1 MRKLLTGLC
10 ALLITGLVQAQNG
23 TISGKITDSSGKKP
37 LPLTT
42 ITIFKAKD
50 TVIVTYRLTTEAGEF
65 KIPSLPFDVP
75 LRLLATYSGYEG
87 FRQDFTLTADKP
99 SFNFGIL
106 KMVNTSKQL
115 DEVIVIAERPP
126 VIIRQ
131 DTIEFN
137 ATAFK
142 TLPTAL
148 LEDLLKKLPGMQVD
162 ENGDLTYNGRK
173 TNRILVD
180 GKRFFGDDPKMATR
194 NLPSNLVDKV
204 QVLDDKE
211 QIALNNDG
219 DMSNIGV
226 VINLTLKKNIKK
238 ALFGKVYGG
247 GGSDGHYETGGIIN
261 TFRDTLQMS
270 MLAYSNNINRSGF
283 SIQDVNSLGGFN
295 RSGFN
300 SMSMWTGGGREGF
313 AINGISFGGLGSGI
327 TTSTGAGFNL
337 NHSPSKKFS
346 LFAQYFYGGSHNDII
361 SEGNTQRFFGDT
373 ILLSK
378 GSGTSVTTT
387 NAHSISAGG
396 NWNKDSLTYMSFNG
410 SMVFNTNHANS
421 NSAANND
428 NNKLGAV
435 SNALGTNLTNGSS
448 DAYNY
453 SINISHR
460 FAGKKGRSISLY
472 HYLNYTKNPV
482 DYINESVN
490 NYTYPFASSL
500 VLQQLRST
508 NSPNTNANLNINY
521 SDLVSPKLTLR
532 LNQRFDYTNQAQ
544 LIGVYSK
551 HAATG
556 FYDSLNTLLSNDLRR
571 EQTRWASVASMSYR
585 INKVSINLGT
595 TLLEQ
600 WINNNFAK
608 GAINSKLHYSDLLF
622 STGFNW
628 KRVNFNISQDVSAPS
643 ISYLNP
649 VTDNSNPFYIVNGNP
664 GLLPSRQI
672 SFNFNGNFVNVKTNT
687 TYNVNASA
695 GNVDDAVI
703 QSLVVNSTGVQVS
716 TPVNVNGVKR
726 LNISVNMN
734 KQYKKNPKFIFAI
747 NMGVYGNINKT
758 PMLFNNIMSETS
770 LFSITPT
777 VRFNMNWHDV
787 VEFNP
792 NMNMNFRKNTYTNPS
807 FATTDYTGQNIGSEF
822 IVRLPKK
829 FVWETN
835 VAYSYISN
843 LAPGLPKSNVY
854 WNAALTFL
862 MFKEDKGQIKLAV
875 YDILNRNNNVNR
887 WINGNVI
894 TDSRTNVLQRYFMLT
909 YTYNIRAL
917 AGQKTKVGGR
927 QTGGM
932 FFF

>member
-1 MRKLLTGLC
+1 MRKLIIGAC
-10 ALLITGLVQAQNG
+10 ALLFTGLVQAQSG
-23 TISGKITDSSGKKP
+23 TISGKMTDSSGKKP
-37 LPLTT
+37 LALTT

-50 TVIVTYRLTTEAGEF
+50 TVIVTYRLTNEVGEF
-65 KIPSLPFDVP
+65 KIPGLPFDIP

-87 FRQDFTLTADKP
+87 FRQDFTLTAEKP
-99 SFNFGIL
+99 IFNFGSL

-115 DEVIVIAERPP
+115 DEVIVFSERPP

-137 ATAFK
+137 ASAFK

-173 TNRILVD
+173 ANRIMVD

-194 NLPSNLVDKV
+194 NLPSNLVDKI
-204 QVLDDKE
+204 QVTDDKE

-346 LFAQYFYGGSHNDII
+346 LFAQYFYGGSHNDIV

-373 ILLSK
+373 ILFTK
-378 GSGTSVTTT
+378 GLGTSVTKTD
-387 NAHSISAGG
+387 AHSISAGG
-396 NWNKDSLTYMSFNG
+396 NWNKDSLTYMSFSG
-410 SMVFNTNHANS
+410 SAVFNTNHSTANS
-421 NSAANND
+421 IGTND

-435 SNALGTNLTNGSS
+435 SNGNGNNYTNGSS
-448 DAYNY
+448 DAYSY
-453 SINISHR
+453 SINLSHR
-460 FAGKKGRSISLY
+460 FAGKKGRSISFY
-472 HYLNYTKNPV
+472 NGFSYTRNPV
-482 DYINESVN
+482 DYINESIN
-490 NYTYPFASSL
+490 NYIYPSSSTL

-521 SDLVSPKLTLR
+521 SNLVTSKLTIR
-532 LNQRFDYTNQAQ
+532 LNQRVDYTNLAQ

-551 HAATG
+551 HAANG

-571 EQTRWASVASMSYR
+571 EQLRWGSVFSMSYR
-585 INKVSINLGT
+585 INKVSLNFGAT
-595 TLLEQ
+595 QMEQ
-600 WINNNFAK
+600 WINNSYAK
-608 GAINSKLHYSDLLF
+608 GSANSKLHYSNLLF
-622 STGFNW
+622 NTGLNW
-628 KRVNFNISQDVSAPS
+628 KRVNVNISQDVSAPS
-643 ISYLNP
+643 ISYMNP

-664 GLLPSRQI
+664 GLLPSKQT
-672 SFNFNGNFVNVKTNT
+672 NFSINGNIVNIKTNT
-687 TYNVNASA
+687 SYYGNINAST
-695 GNVDDAVI
+695 VDDAVI

-726 LNISVNMN
+726 LNLNFRVN
-734 KQYKKNPKFIFAI
+734 KQYKKNPRFIFSVD
-747 NMGVYGNINKT
+747 MGANGNYNHT
-758 PMLFNNIMSETS
+758 PMLFNNVMSETS
-770 LFSITPT
+770 SYSLTPSL
-777 VRFNMNWHDV
+777 RFNMNWHDV

-792 NMNMNFRKNTYTNPS
+792 SMNISLRKNTYTNPS
-807 FATTDYTGQNIGSEF
+807 FATTDYTGQNLQSEF

-835 VAYSYISN
+835 VAYNYISN

-917 AGQKTKVGGR
+917 AGQKTKVGGK